1 VLTDAVDLPSVA
13 REVEQYVAA
22 AGWDQPI
29 QLFALVATEELLRRQ
44 PDLADQLDPASP
56 LTPIAQDALP
66 DGDLAAALAG
76 IVWPD
81 VVRGCALVQEIV
93 VLPPGAERDLP
104 DGDEAAQRA
113 AADHPLRRE
122 ARLIAAV
129 LRDGPS
135 ACLLRLRADAADG
148 GADDGADG
156 GAAADRRE
164 LGDLVEAPD
173 LAPNLVAAL
182 AETLRD

>member
-1 VLTDAVDLPSVA
+1 MLTGAVDLPSVA
-13 REVEQYVAA
+13 REVEQYVAS

-29 QLFALVATEELLRRQ
+29 QLFALVATDELLRRQ

-56 LTPIAQDALP
+56 LTPIAQDSLP

-76 IVWPD
+76 IVWPE

-104 DGDEAAQRA
+104 DGDEAAQREAIQRA

-122 ARLIAAV
+122 ARLVAAV
-129 LRDGPS
+129 LRDGPA
-135 ACLLRLRADAADG
+135 ACLLRLRADAVDG
-148 GADDGADG
+148 DGDG
-156 GAAADRRE
+156 DGRE

-173 LAPNLVAAL
+173 LAPNLVEAL
-182 AETLRD
+182 ADTLRG

>member
-1 VLTDAVDLPSVA
+1 VLTDAVDLPAVA

-29 QLFALVATEELLRRQ
+29 QLFALVATDELLRRQ

-56 LTPIAQDALP
+56 LTPIAQDSLP

-76 IVWPD
+76 IVWPE
-81 VVRGCALVQEIV
+81 VVLGCALVQEIV
-93 VLPPGAERDLP
+93 VLPPGAEQDLP
-104 DGDEAAQRA
+104 DGDEAAQRV

-122 ARLIAAV
+122 ARLVAAV
-129 LRDGPS
+129 LRDGPG
-135 ACLLRLRADAADG
+135 ACLLRLRADSAGNADNAAAVSADG
-148 GADDGADG
+148 P
-156 GAAADRRE
+156 E

>member
-1 VLTDAVDLPSVA
+1 MLTDAVDLPAVA

-29 QLFALVATEELLRRQ
+29 QLFALVATDELLRRQ

-56 LTPIAQDALP
+56 LTPIAQDSLP
-66 DGDLAAALAG
+66 DGDLATALAG

-93 VLPPGAERDLP
+93 VLPPGAEQDLP
-104 DGDEAAQRA
+104 DGDEAAQRV

-122 ARLIAAV
+122 ARLVAAV
-129 LRDGPS
+129 LRDGPG
-135 ACLLRLRADAADG
+135 ACLLRLRAASADNAADE
-148 GADDGADG
+148 AAERSDGP
-156 GAAADRRE
+156 E
-164 LGDLVEAPD
+164 LGELVEAPD